1 MDYLEVQRFAKRHTC
16 KCGNELGYR
25 IFPDGTARAY
35 CPGNPD
41 HKEFIRK
48 RSLTERWREG
58 DPVPL
63 EVANNLQKKYGGDAM
78 TNKAAL
84 VAQKP
89 EELVPDLQR
98 MWPELLQKRNIA
110 LTMAQIAFLHDLSP
124 FLQEIMLYKGNIV
137 IAHKAKMRKALDTNK
152 FKGYSTRE
160 ATAADFKKRAWK
172 KEDTL
177 VVTLKEYEQ
186 AQKAEEA
193 AAKRKG
199 EAPEDRPTFLWILK
213 EPADLAEKRAI
224 DDALRE
230 AFADSIVLRLPSI
243 EQAIVEGEYKEVTP
257 ETKPEEPTSAPP
269 SEEKEHEGATPP
281 KIAEENSVGGGEGG
295 DLWQWSD

>member
-1 MDYLEVQRFAKRHTC
+1 
-16 KCGNELGYR
+16 
-25 IFPDGTARAY
+25 
-35 CPGNPD
+35 
-41 HKEFIRK
+41 
-48 RSLTERWREG
+48 
-58 DPVPL
+58 
-63 EVANNLQKKYGGDAM
+63 M

-110 LTMAQIAFLHDLSP
+110 LTMAQIALLHDLSP

-177 VVTLKEYEQ
+177 VAYVAEVEREGFSKPVYGYGRVTLKEYEQ

-199 EAPEDRPTFLWILK
+199 EAPEDRPTFLWVLK

-243 EQAIVEGEYKEVTP
+243 EQAIVEGEYKDVTP

-269 SEEKEHEGATPP
+269 SEEKEHEGATLTKSEDPAERRIAWEAVKGAIFGSGATEPEVKHWWSQRNVEVSFDDFKAKDPP
-281 KIAEENSVGGGEGG
+281 DKFPTRFLGNFVDYLNDKRPQRRMI
-295 DLWQWSD
+295 